1 MNEDIISNQEETNN
15 EKLLTGTSDEV
26 KRSLH
31 TIPVIHE
38 HLQIDKELIETG
50 KVKISK
56 TVHEH
61 EETVDIPLMSEEVSV
76 ERVPFN
82 EYLQDTTPS
91 VRYEGETMIIP
102 IIKEILF
109 VEKRMMLVEEVR
121 VTKKQNQTT
130 ETQQVTL
137 RREEVNITRE

>member
-1 MNEDIISNQEETNN
+1 MNEDVISNQEEAN
-15 EKLLTGTSDEV
+15 EKLLTHTSAEV
-26 KRSLH
+26 RHTLH

-50 KVKISK
+50 KVRISK

-76 ERVPFN
+76 ERIPFN
-82 EYLQDTTPS
+82 EYLENTTPS

-102 IIKEILF
+102 IIKEVLF
-109 VEKRMMLVEEVR
+109 IEKRMMLVEEVR

-130 ETQQVTL
+130 ETQKVTL
-137 RREEVNITRE
+137 RREEINVSRE